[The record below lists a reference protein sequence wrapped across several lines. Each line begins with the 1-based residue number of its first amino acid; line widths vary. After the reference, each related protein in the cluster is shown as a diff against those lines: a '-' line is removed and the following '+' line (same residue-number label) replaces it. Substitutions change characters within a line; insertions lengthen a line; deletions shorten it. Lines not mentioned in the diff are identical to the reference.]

1 VDLIHNLALG
11 FTTALSLDNVF
22 YCFVGA
28 LLGTLIGVLPG
39 VGTPAT
45 VAMLLPI
52 TFAMQPASALI
63 MLAGIYYGAAYG
75 GSTTAIL
82 VNVPGESGSVV
93 TALDGYQMARQGRAG
108 AALAIAAIGSFV
120 AGTLATLI
128 IALFAP
134 PLARIA
140 LNFGPAEYFSLIV
153 LGLMFSVTLAHGPL
167 LKALAMVGVG
177 LLLGS
182 VGTDVYTGE
191 GRFTFGLIDVEDGFD
206 IVAVAVGVFG
216 FGEILQSLEDE
227 TNRPRLIAKITGL
240 MPTREDLRQA
250 AMPIL
255 RGSLLGSFL
264 GILPGGGATLS
275 SFIAYGVEKRFSRR
289 REHFGKGAIE
299 GVAAPESANNAASQT
314 SFIPMLTLGIPSNP
328 VMALMIGALLIQGL
342 VPGPKIALEQPTLFW
357 GLITSMWIGN
367 LMLVVLNLPLIG
379 IWVRLL
385 TIPYYVLF
393 PTIVAFSALGV
404 FTVNFN
410 VFDLFSLAGFGIL
423 GYALVRLGFEPAP
436 LLLGF
441 VLGPMLEEYLRRA
454 MLLSRGSP
462 AIFYE
467 RPISAALL
475 TIAGLMLLASLLPA
489 IARRRQEVFVDEN

>member
-1 VDLIHNLALG
+1 VELFDNLALG
-11 FTTALSLDNVF
+11 FATALSLDNVF

-28 LLGTLIGVLPG
+28 LLGTLIGYMRR
-39 VGTPAT
+39 VGTPGS
-45 VAMLLPI
+45 VSKLLPI
-52 TFAMQPASALI
+52 TFAMPADSALI

-82 VNVPGESGSVV
+82 VNLPGESGAVV
-93 TALDGYQMARQGRAG
+93 TALDGYPMARQGRAG
-108 AALAIAAIGSFV
+108 AALAIAAIGSFT
-120 AGTLATLI
+120 AGTHATLI
-128 IALFAP
+128 IALVAP
-134 PLARIA
+134 PLARLA
-140 LNFGPAEYFSLIV
+140 VSFGPAEYFSLIV
-153 LGLMFSVTLAHGPL
+153 LGLIFSVTLAHGSL
-167 LKALAMVGVG
+167 VKALAMVGIG

-182 VGTDVYTGE
+182 VGTDLYTGE
-191 GRFTFGLIDVEDGFD
+191 PRFAFGLLELEDGFD
-206 IVAVAVGVFG
+206 IVPVAVGVFG
-216 FGEILQSLEDE
+216 FGEILRGLEDE
-227 TNRPRLIAKITGL
+227 NGRPRVIARIRGL
-240 MPTREDLRQA
+240 MPTRQDLKDA
-250 AMPIL
+250 AVPIL

-275 SFIAYGVEKRFSRR
+275 SFIAYGVEKRFSR
-289 REHFGKGAIE
+289 HPQKFGTGAIE
-299 GVAAPESANNAASQT
+299 GVAGPESANNAASQT

-342 VPGPKIALEQPTLFW
+342 IPGPKIALEQPALFW

-393 PTIVAFSALGV
+393 PAIVAFSALGV

-454 MLLSRGSP
+454 MLLSRGDP
-462 AIFYE
+462 IVFVE
-467 RPISAALL
+467 RQLSASLLGLAALML
-475 TIAGLMLLASLLPA
+475 AIAVLPA
-489 IARRRQEVFVDEN
+489 IARRRQEVFVEEG